1 MIVAEWQTRHWFDTH
16 SWQCVTGACSL
27 QLLSIFK
34 TQHCS
39 KTSDV
44 CRQSKIQRRLQAK
57 RNTTFAHFHSENM
70 KKHKSI
76 HVKSNVKA
84 VSLTS
89 IYVMTALRLLD
100 APTTHS
106 MRSRVYVT
114 VGRPSVRPSVR
125 PIDRQQQRRPAS
137 LLLSAGG
144 VCSRYRPIACTF
156 AAGAQQQMRLASRSE
171 SSVRKGGSTVLT
183 VRVRYIIK
191 APLG

>member
-16 SWQCVTGACSL
+16 SWQRVTGACSL

-44 CRQSKIQRRLQAK
+44 CRQSKIQRKLQAQ
-57 RNTTFAHFHSENM
+57 RNITFAHFHSENM

-76 HVKSNVKA
+76 HAKSKVKA

-114 VGRPSVRPSVR
+114 VGRPSVRPSVCPSYR
-125 PIDRQQQRRPAS
+125 STAAAAAGEFAAERGRRLQQISTDS
-137 LLLSAGG
+137 LY
-144 VCSRYRPIACTF
+144 VCSRRSAANAPSVTF
-156 AAGAQQQMRLASRSE
+156 
-171 SSVRKGGSTVLT
+171 
-183 VRVRYIIK
+183 RVE
-191 APLG
+191 